1 MELQAAQARA
11 LIEKKEYILPIRLD
25 DTEIPGLLPTVSYLR
40 WPPETAE
47 TVADSIMAKL
57 NRAKRTSLDW
67 EEEARRLYQ
76 ANRYEEALAVYKQ
89 FFQIYSEQLN
99 SHNWHYKGDILWRLN
114 RFEEAL
120 EAYEQAI
127 QLNPDP
133 FNWWHKGN
141 KLYELNRFEEALEA
155 DEQAIQLSPYHTVLY
170 DSKSLALWKLN
181 RHEEALATLEQIEQ
195 IIQINSIY
203 PIARFSDLAGYS
215 RQQLEWDNYYRCSNC
230 GTEIPR
236 TFWQSIQL
244 DSLDISTY
252 IVKGI
257 SHYRQAREGIGL
269 NNSFSIEDELDSS
282 KQALTCY
289 EHAIQL
295 NPEYA
300 IAYNCMGDVFYTFG
314 SYCEEILFA
323 SGSSDEKAY
332 AAYEQ
337 AIQLNSNYAHAYNNK
352 GKVLLA
358 LKRYEEALTVFE
370 QAIQLNSNNPLTCNN
385 KGSALYML
393 KRYEEALAFFEQAI
407 QLNPNYANAYNG
419 KGEVLYALERY
430 EEALTAF
437 ERAIQ
442 LNETHT
448 FAYNNRGIILLDF
461 KRYEEALAAFGQA
474 YRYGPH
480 GESYKTARH
489 ARKLD
494 RRVPMNRFLYERA
507 IQISPNYATINDNKG
522 KALLALGHYEEA
534 LAAFEQALYM
544 QSYDNRSAVS
554 LHNKGLVLYALKRYE
569 EALKVYDWGIRVDA
583 NYASIYTDKGNTL
596 FMLKRYEE
604 ALAAFEQALFIE
616 PADAYAFNGK
626 ALMLFNLKRYDEALA
641 VYEQAIQMDPAFTPA
656 YRGKEHVLKH
666 IGREEEAERFR
677 KKTRPLGAIQTN

>member
-385 KGSALYML
+385 KGS
-393 KRYEEALAFFEQAI
+393 
-407 QLNPNYANAYNG
+407 
-419 KGEVLYALERY
+419 LERY

-534 LAAFEQALYM
+534 LAAFEQAL
-544 QSYDNRSAVS
+544 
-554 LHNKGLVLYALKRYE
+554 
-569 EALKVYDWGIRVDA
+569 
-583 NYASIYTDKGNTL
+583 
-596 FMLKRYEE
+596 
-604 ALAAFEQALFIE
+604 FIE